1 MIVLRVIQ
9 LCLRL
14 VRMVLVGMRV
24 SRVCCLSRDSTL
36 SEYLND
42 KLFFKIFWFHR
53 FVISELK
60 LYYENTYKTRNRLVG
75 VGCSQCC
82 L

>member
-1 MIVLRVIQ
+1 LRVIQ

-24 SRVCCLSRDSTL
+24 SRVCCSSRDSTL

-42 KLFFKIFWFHR
+42 KLFFKIFGF
-53 FVISELK
+53 S
-60 LYYENTYKTRNRLVG
+60 
-75 VGCSQCC
+75 
-82 L
+82 